1 MKKLSRRTFLKGAGT
16 AIALPYLDA
25 MIPAFARAS
34 EIPQRPVRMV
44 HVFAPSGMIEPA
56 WYPKTTGRDFEFQ
69 RIMKPLEK
77 FREDILVMSGLS
89 ANAVGAGMA
98 DGGGDHARAVATY
111 LTGVRI
117 KKTLG
122 ADFRA
127 GISADQIAARA
138 LGAHTKFPSLEL
150 TCEDSRTLG
159 ECDGHTCAYQT
170 LAWKSP
176 TEPLPPEM
184 HPRILFER
192 MFGGMDVSADPRER
206 QNRQFYRRSILD
218 LTLQDTHRLQR
229 ELGGNDRRK
238 LDEYLTSVRD
248 LERRMERQENDPQH
262 ALPSGAAKP
271 MGIPATYADHA
282 RLMFDMLVLA
292 LQTDMTRVATFMMAR
307 EGGVRPYPEIGVPE
321 AHHSISHHRNDPDL
335 IEKVT
340 KIECYHMEQFAYFVE
355 KLKGTPDGGGS
366 LLDHCTIAYG
376 AAMGDPNRHDHNLCP
391 TVIAGR
397 AAGKIRTGRHVA
409 YKPGTPIANLHLT
422 MLDVAG
428 VPTEKLGNS
437 DGKLDFLSDM

>member
-16 AIALPYLDA
+16 VIALPYLDA
-25 MIPAFARAS
+25 MIPAFARAGETLQS
-34 EIPQRPVRMV
+34 PVRMI
-44 HVFAPSGMIEPA
+44 HVYAPSGMIEPA

-77 FREDILVMSGLS
+77 LREDVLVVSGLS
-89 ANAVGAGMA
+89 AYEVGAGLA

-117 KKTLG
+117 KKTQG
-122 ADFRA
+122 ADFHA
-127 GISADQIAARA
+127 GVSADQIAARV
-138 LGAHTKFPSLEL
+138 LGAKTKFPSLEL
-150 TCEDSRTLG
+150 TCEDSRTIG

-170 LAWKSP
+170 LSWKSS

-184 HPRILFER
+184 NPRILFER
-192 MFGGMDVSADPRER
+192 MFGNGNVSADPVERKNRE
-206 QNRQFYRRSILD
+206 FYRRSILD
-218 LTLQDTHRLQR
+218 LTLQDTQSLKR
-229 ELGGNDRRK
+229 ELGAGDRRK
-238 LDEYLTSVRD
+238 LDEYFTSVRE
-248 LERRMERQENDPQH
+248 LELRMERQENDQH
-262 ALPSGAAKP
+262 SVPPGVAKP

-282 RLMFDMLVLA
+282 RLMFDLLVLA
-292 LQTDMTRVATFMMAR
+292 LQTDMTRVSTFMMAR

-321 AHHSISHHRNDPDL
+321 AHHSISHHRDEPEL

-355 KLKGTPDGGGS
+355 RLKAMPEGAGT
-366 LLDHCTIAYG
+366 LLDNCVIAYG

-391 TVIAGR
+391 TVIAGKGG
-397 AAGKIRTGRHVA
+397 GKIRTGRHVA
-409 YKPGTPIANLHLT
+409 YKEGTPLANLHLT

-428 VPTEKLGNS
+428 VPTDKLGNA
-437 DGKLDFLSDM
+437 DGKLDFLSDV

>member
-16 AIALPYLDA
+16 AIALPCLDA
-25 MIPAFARAS
+25 MFPAFARAS
-34 EIPQRPVRMV
+34 EAPKHPVRMV

-56 WYPKTTGRDFEFQ
+56 WSPKTTGRDFEFQ

-77 FREDILVMSGLS
+77 FREDVLVMSGLS

-117 KKTLG
+117 KKTQG

-127 GISADQIAARA
+127 GVSADQIAARS
-138 LGAHTKFPSLEL
+138 LGAKTKFASLEL
-150 TCEDSRTLG
+150 TCEDSRTIG

-170 LAWKSP
+170 LSWKSP

-184 HPRILFER
+184 NPRLLFER
-192 MFGGMDVSADPRER
+192 MFGNMNVSADPVER
-206 QNRQFYRRSILD
+206 KNRQFYRRSILD
-218 LTLQDTHRLQR
+218 LTLQDTHSLQR
-229 ELGGNDRRK
+229 ELGGGDRRK
-238 LDEYLTSVRD
+238 LDEYLTTVRE
-248 LERRMERQENDPQH
+248 LELRMQRQDDDQH
-262 ALPSGAAKP
+262 SLPPGTAKP

-292 LQTDMTRVATFMMAR
+292 LQTDMTRVSTFMMAR

-321 AHHSISHHRNDPDL
+321 AHHSISHHRNEPEL

-355 KLKGTPDGGGS
+355 KLKATREGGGS
-366 LLDHCTIAYG
+366 LLDNCVIAYG

-391 TVIAGR
+391 TVIAGK
-397 AAGKIRTGRHVA
+397 AGGKIHTGRHVA
-409 YKPGTPIANLHLT
+409 YKAGTPLSNLHLT

-428 VPTEKLGNS
+428 VPTDRFGNS
-437 DGKLDFLSDM
+437 DGKLDFLSDV